1 MELDKKILSDITVY
15 TKYAKYIPEL
25 QRRETWEELVQ
36 RNMDMHTK
44 KYPELKQSIEQIYKN
59 FVFTKKVLPS
69 MRSLQFG
76 GKAIELNN
84 ARIYNCAFLPVDD
97 IRSFSET
104 MFLLLGGTGVGYSV
118 QGHHIDKLPEIR
130 KPDYTKKKKYVVQ
143 DSIIGWADAIKVLF
157 KSYTGTIRQHVD
169 FDLSDIRP
177 KGSLL
182 ITAGGKAPGPEP
194 LRIALVKIEA
204 ILREKADGSKLTDI
218 ECHDIQCHIA
228 DAVLAGGIRRA
239 AMISL
244 FDLDSDRMLN
254 CKSSNIPSKII
265 KQEHPLYT
273 DKDGLQEDKSKLLL
287 TIEQNG
293 FVYKDILLHIDL
305 NSGKFWDIEQYNSD
319 GTFGWWVCNS
329 QRGRA
334 NNSVTLLRHKI
345 DKKTFDKVWERIEAS
360 GSGEPGIY
368 LTNDKDWGTNPCCE
382 IALRPYQFCNLVEI
396 NMSNIESQ
404 EDLNAR
410 ASAASFIATLQA
422 SYTDFHYLRD
432 IWRKN
437 TEKDALLGV
446 SMTGIASNFNL
457 KLDFEE
463 ASNIVKNTNINVAEV
478 LGINSAARTTAVKPA
493 GTTSLVVG
501 SSSGIH
507 AWHNKYYLR
516 RMRVGKNEAIYQYLQ
531 IYHPELIED
540 EYFSPNTT
548 AVITVPQKAPEGA
561 ITRHESTI
569 DLLERVKLIS
579 QNWVRNG
586 HVKGQNTHNVSC
598 TVSVRPEEWKIVG
611 EWMWVNKDYYNG
623 LSVLPFDG
631 GTYKQTPFEDCT
643 KELYEKLVQ
652 NLHDIDLTKVV
663 EMQDNTSLGDNVACG
678 GAGCEI

>member
-1 MELDKKILSDITVY
+1 MIEEILYMQLDKKILSDITVY
-15 TKYAKYIPEL
+15 TKYAKYKPEL
-25 QRRETWEELVQ
+25 QRRETWEELVD
-36 RNMDMHTK
+36 RNMKMHID
-44 KYPELKQSIEQIYKN
+44 KYPHLKDDIESIYKN
-59 FVFTKKVLPS
+59 YVYTKKVLPS

-76 GKAIELNN
+76 GRAIELNN
-84 ARIYNCAFLPVDD
+84 ARIYNCAFLPIDD

-118 QGHHIDKLPEIR
+118 QNHHIDKLPEIR
-130 KPDYTKKKKYVVQ
+130 KPNYDRNKRYVVQ
-143 DSIIGWADAIKVLF
+143 DSIIGWADAVKTLF
-157 KSYTGTIRQHVD
+157 KSYTGSISSHIE

-177 KGSLL
+177 KGALL
-182 ITAGGKAPGPEP
+182 VTAGGKAPGPEP

-204 ILREKADGSKLTDI
+204 ILREKENGSKLTDI

-244 FDLDSDRMLN
+244 FDLDSDAMLN
-254 CKSSNIPSKII
+254 CKAGN
-265 KQEHPLYT
+265 
-273 DKDGLQEDKSKLLL
+273 
-287 TIEQNG
+287 
-293 FVYKDILLHIDL
+293 
-305 NSGKFWDIEQYNSD
+305 
-319 GTFGWWVCNS
+319 WWENNP

-368 LTNDKDWGTNPCCE
+368 LTNDRDWGTNPCCE

-396 NMSNIESQ
+396 NAANIESQ
-404 EDLNAR
+404 QDLNER
-410 ASAASFIATLQA
+410 SRAASFIATLQA

-446 SMTGIASNFNL
+446 SMTGIASDSNL
-457 KLDFEE
+457 ELNFEE
-463 ASNIVKNTNINVAEV
+463 ASTIVKEQNKLLAEE
-478 LGINSAARTTAVKPA
+478 LGINIAARTTAVKPA

-507 AWHNKYYLR
+507 AWHAPYYLR
-516 RMRVGKNEAIYQYLQ
+516 RMRVGKNEAIYTFLQ

-548 AVITVPQKAPEGA
+548 ALITVPQKAPEGA
-561 ITRHESTI
+561 ITRTESTL

-579 QNWVRNG
+579 RDWVKSG
-586 HVKGQNTHNVSC
+586 HIKGQNTHNVSC
-598 TVSVRPEEWKIVG
+598 TVSVRPDEWKIVG
-611 EWMWVNKDYYNG
+611 EWMWVNKEYYNG

-643 KELYEKLVQ
+643 EEVYNKMMETLKDV
-652 NLHDIDLTKVV
+652 DLSKVI
-663 EMQDNTSLGDNVACG
+663 EIQDNTAFGDNIACG
-678 GAGCEI
+678 GPNGCEI